1 MRTDIL
7 NNNKQIPI
15 GFVGGGKN
23 SFIGLTHRIASKID
37 GRYIIK
43 AGVFSSNPDVSKE
56 FSISLGIP
64 VHRSY
69 ANYLEMA
76 KKESSLK
83 DGIKVVCVCTPPS
96 KHYEIAKA
104 FIEKNIH
111 IICDKPMTTTLDDA
125 KKLYKLIKNKKI
137 LFCLTH
143 NYTGYPMVRQARQMI
158 IDGLIGDIHIVNVE
172 YPQGPF
178 PALNPKT
185 AKKSIGWRGIENDQ
199 GVGLSAILSDLAT
212 HSFHIAQYVSS
223 LKIVKISADVSK
235 NIKSIGIDDNVH
247 AMLKFEN
254 GATGL
259 LWSSFAA
266 TGGEHGLRVRVFG
279 SKGAIDWIQDQP
291 NQLSFFSIN
300 GPIQTFTRA
309 SKWVSKFSMENSR
322 VAAGHP
328 EGFFEAFA
336 NLYTDFADALNNNLD
351 FNLINEKN
359 IFPNEEDGLEG
370 IQFVYAAKSSSNNN
384 GEWTKL

>member
-1 MRTDIL
+1 
-7 NNNKQIPI
+7 
-15 GFVGGGKN
+15 
-23 SFIGLTHRIASKID
+23 
-37 GRYIIK
+37 
-43 AGVFSSNPDVSKE
+43 
-56 FSISLGIP
+56 
-64 VHRSY
+64 
-69 ANYLEMA
+69 
-76 KKESSLK
+76 
-83 DGIKVVCVCTPPS
+83 
-96 KHYEIAKA
+96 
-104 FIEKNIH
+104 
-111 IICDKPMTTTLDDA
+111 
-125 KKLYKLIKNKKI
+125 
-137 LFCLTH
+137 
-143 NYTGYPMVRQARQMI
+143 MVRQARQMI

-172 YPQGPF
+172 YPQGSF

-185 AKKSIGWRGIENDQ
+185 AKESIGWRGIENDQ

-291 NQLSFFSIN
+291 NQLSFFSID